1 MKNSDKTEKA
11 GINAREAAAAVSA
24 DIRNLATPEFKKVQ
38 ARFFRDEI
46 KIRGTRSQDV
56 KKIAQKHWKEFKKL
70 DKEEILAICE
80 ELYKTGYLEETL
92 IVPEFISRL
101 RKEYAVDDIRR
112 FEHLIDTYIKNW
124 AACDGFCTRVMGEYL
139 EKYPENMPVLK
150 KWAVSENLWL
160 RRAAAVS
167 LIKPARKGDYLPEA
181 FEIAGILLND
191 AEDMVQKGYGWLLK
205 EESRRH
211 SREVLDYVIENKQK
225 MPRTALRY
233 AIELMS
239 EDMKAQ
245 AMKKD

>member
-1 MKNSDKTEKA
+1 
-11 GINAREAAAAVSA
+11 
-24 DIRNLATPEFKKVQ
+24 
-38 ARFFRDEI
+38 
-46 KIRGTRSQDV
+46 
-56 KKIAQKHWKEFKKL
+56 
-70 DKEEILAICE
+70 
-80 ELYKTGYLEETL
+80 
-92 IVPEFISRL
+92 
-101 RKEYAVDDIRR
+101 
-112 FEHLIDTYIKNW
+112 
-124 AACDGFCTRVMGEYL
+124 MGEYL

-181 FEIAGILLND
+181 FEIAGTLLND

>member
-1 MKNSDKTEKA
+1 MAVITFRKA
-11 GINAREAAAAVSA
+11 
-24 DIRNLATPEFKKVQ
+24 
-38 ARFFRDEI
+38 
-46 KIRGTRSQDV
+46 
-56 KKIAQKHWKEFKKL
+56 
-70 DKEEILAICE
+70 
-80 ELYKTGYLEETL
+80 
-92 IVPEFISRL
+92 
-101 RKEYAVDDIRR
+101 
-112 FEHLIDTYIKNW
+112 YIKNW